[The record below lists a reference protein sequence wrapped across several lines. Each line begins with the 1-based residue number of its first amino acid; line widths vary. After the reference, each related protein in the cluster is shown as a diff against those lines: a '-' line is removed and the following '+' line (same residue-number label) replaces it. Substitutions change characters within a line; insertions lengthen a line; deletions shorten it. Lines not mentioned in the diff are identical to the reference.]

1 MEVMLMDGSN
11 FDSINLTINGK
22 KIKAKKGMTVLEAAL
37 GAGIYIPHLCYHPDL
52 PPFGGCR
59 LCIVQID
66 GMRDLSS
73 ACTTPIE
80 FGMSVHTDS
89 PKINKIRRAALQLFM
104 ASHAA
109 DCLTCSNNLR
119 CELQLLC
126 AYLDVDEQ
134 PFTKIDEKK
143 VVDLRSPLFIRDLN
157 KCVLCGRCV
166 RICQNVRNVNVLSF
180 INRGNDTLI
189 GSAFDRPLT
198 ETDCRFCGA
207 CVEVCPTGA
216 LSDRDLKW
224 KTWVER
230 EAALV
235 PCKYACPARI
245 DVPRYIRLISEGKFD
260 EATAV
265 IREKIPFPRILGRIC
280 TQFCEDACRRKE
292 LNEPIA
298 INCLKRFAADYYN
311 EPMKKNM
318 QINPPTGKKVA
329 IVGSGPAGL
338 TAAYFLVKL
347 GHSVSVFEALPQL
360 GGMMLVGIPEFRLPR
375 DVLDVEIN
383 EIKNMGVSIK
393 TNTRVESL
401 EPLFEQG
408 FNAIFIAI
416 GAHRSMRIGIEGED
430 SIGVMDCVQ
439 FLRQVSFGKKVEL
452 GEKVA
457 VIGGGN
463 AAVDAA
469 RTAIRLGAKKVSI
482 IYRRTKVEMPAGTK
496 EVDEAMQEGV
506 NILFLTTPINI
517 SSKDGI
523 VRLKCIRMKLA
534 EPDETGRRRPVP
546 IKDSDFTVEFNTVI
560 IAIGQRPEIPAE
572 FGLEVNKFN
581 RVQVDPDTLVTSRK
595 GVFAGGDAVSGP
607 SSVIEAVASGRK
619 AAIVMDIFLGGEGD
633 IDKPLIPFE
642 EENPCIGRINDFY
655 VLNREKT
662 NKISIEKRYNS
673 FKEVDL
679 GFKLEAAI
687 NEAKRCLRCNYR
699 MQISSPFLPHI
710 ELIRGKKVRAL
721 KLL

>member
-1 MEVMLMDGSN
+1 MEGCN
-11 FDSINLTINGK
+11 FDTVNLTINGK
-22 KIKAKKGMTVLEAAL
+22 RIKAKKGMTVLEAAL

-66 GMRDLSS
+66 GIRGLSS

-80 FGMSVHTDS
+80 FEMNVQTDS
-89 PKINKIRRAALQLFM
+89 PKINKIRCAALQLLI

-109 DCLTCSNNLR
+109 DCLTCSNNLH
-119 CELQLLC
+119 CELQILC
-126 AYLDVDEQ
+126 AFLNITEE
-134 PFTKIDEKK
+134 PFKKIDEKK
-143 VVDLRSPLFIRDLN
+143 AVDLRNPLFIRDLN
-157 KCVLCGRCV
+157 KCVLCGRCI
-166 RICQNVRNVNVLSF
+166 RICQNVRKVKVISF
-180 INRGNDTLI
+180 INRGNNTLI

-265 IREKIPFPRILGRIC
+265 IMEKTPFPRILGRIC
-280 TQFCEDACRRKE
+280 TQPCEDACRRTQ

-298 INCLKRFAADYYN
+298 IRSLKRFATDYYN
-311 EPMKKNM
+311 ELWKRNLW
-318 QINPPTGKKVA
+318 INPPTGKKVA

-338 TAAYFLVKL
+338 TAAYFLAQL
-347 GHSVSVFEALPQL
+347 GHAVSVFEAFPRP

-375 DVLDVEIN
+375 DVLSAEIN
-383 EIKNMGVSIK
+383 EVKKMGVSIK
-393 TNTRVESL
+393 TNNRVESL
-401 EPLFEQG
+401 NPLFEQG
-408 FNAIFIAI
+408 FNAIFIAV
-416 GAHRSMRIGIEGED
+416 GAHRSMRIGIEGEN
-430 SIGVMDCVQ
+430 SLGVMDCLQ

-463 AAVDAA
+463 AAIDAA
-469 RTAIRLGAKKVSI
+469 RTATRLGAKKVSI
-482 IYRRTKVEMPAGTK
+482 IYRRTKAEMPAGAE
-496 EVDEAMQEGV
+496 EVNEAMQEGV
-506 NILFLTTPINI
+506 DILFLASPVNI

-546 IKDSDFTVEFNTVI
+546 IKGSDFTVEFNTVI
-560 IAIGQRPEIPAE
+560 IAIGQMPEIPAE
-572 FGLEVNKFN
+572 FGLEVSKYN
-581 RVQVDPDTLVTSRK
+581 RVKVDPDTLATTRK

-619 AAIVMDIFLGGEGD
+619 AAIAIDMYLGGEEE

-642 EENPCIGRINDFY
+642 EESPCIGRINDFY

-662 NKISIEKRYNS
+662 NKISVEKRYNC
-673 FKEVDL
+673 FEEVDL
-679 GFKLEAAI
+679 GFKQEAAI

-699 MQISSPFLPHI
+699 MQISPPFLPPI
-710 ELIRGKKVRAL
+710 ALVRGKQ
-721 KLL
+721 LL